1 VTHFTQQQNEHL
13 WQLMSEKVAG
23 IISPKDQ
30 SYLESA
36 LLQDECMQEAL
47 QALELTFGHKDP
59 ESLNQDEDWL
69 NLLDATKAHPRPQ
82 PRTIVMVQRRF
93 SKYAIAA
100 VVAGVLFAGAGL
112 YFLLHRPAAPQAA
125 AATLAAAL
133 PEQVTLQLASN
144 KTVLLSDKSSRISL
158 GDVQL
163 RSTADSLTFSS
174 AGDFSLYGG
183 QHTLTVPVA
192 RSYKVILADG
202 TKVLLN
208 ANSRLQFPFNFNGS
222 SREITL
228 LSGEAFIE
236 VAANAA
242 QPFIVHTP
250 NSTVQVLGTAFNINA
265 YDPYHVQLSLV
276 SGAVKMNTQG
286 AAVALKPGMEAVYT
300 PAKGLYTQP
309 FEAQKVLGWKTGKH
323 FFERASLS
331 DICNILYRHM
341 GIKAVIDQSSKA
353 RDIHFNGMVD
363 RNKPIAEF
371 MEDVKNM
378 TGVDYYFDR
387 QGILHFR

>member
-23 IISPKDQ
+23 IISDKDQ
-30 SYLESA
+30 LYLEEQ
-36 LLQDECMQEAL
+36 LRKDESMQEAL
-47 QALELTFGHKDP
+47 HALELTFGHNNP
-59 ESLNQDEDWL
+59 ESLNADEDWQ
-69 NLLDATKAHPRPQ
+69 NLLAFTNAKPGVRPITV
-82 PRTIVMVQRRF
+82 PDRLRTYKVA
-93 SKYAIAA
+93 AILS
-100 VVAGVLFAGAGL
+100 GVLLAGACL
-112 YFLLHRPAAPQAA
+112 YFLLHRPAASQAA
-125 AATLAAAL
+125 PLAAAE
-133 PEQVTLQLASN
+133 PGQVTLQLASN
-144 KTVLLSDKSSRISL
+144 KTVLLSDQTSSISL

-163 RSTADSLTFSS
+163 HNTADSLTFSS
-174 AGDFSLYGG
+174 ANGFSVNNG

-202 TKVLLN
+202 SKVLLN
-208 ANSRLQFPFNFNGS
+208 AGSRLQFPFNFNGS

-250 NSTVQVLGTAFNINA
+250 NSAVQVLGTSFNINA
-265 YDPYHVQLSLV
+265 YDPYQVQLSLV
-276 SGAVKMNTQG
+276 SGAVKMNTNG
-286 AAVALKPGMEAVYT
+286 EAVVLKPGMEAVYT
-300 PAKGLYTQP
+300 PARGLYTQP
-309 FEAQKVLGWKTGKH
+309 FEEQKVLAWTTGKH
-323 FFERASLS
+323 FFSRATLT

-341 GIKAVIDQSSKA
+341 GITAVIDSNSKA
-353 RDIHFNGMVD
+353 KEVHFNGMVD
-363 RNKPIAEF
+363 KNKPIQEF

-387 QGILHFR
+387 QGVLHFR